1 MRLED
6 RIGSLVA
13 GKQADFV
20 MLRATDLNL
29 FPVHDPVFSITEQAH
44 AGNVDS
50 VMIAGT
56 FRKRDGRLLF
66 PRDVLRRRQAE
77 LAQSVARILHDAKFE
92 LQAA

>member
-1 MRLED
+1 VHARLALHRDNFLAGNPPYKTMPIRSREALAWATIGGARAMRLED

-44 AGNVDS
+44 
-50 VMIAGT
+50 
-56 FRKRDGRLLF
+56 
-66 PRDVLRRRQAE
+66 
-77 LAQSVARILHDAKFE
+77 
-92 LQAA
+92 

>member
-1 MRLED
+1 
-6 RIGSLVA
+6 
-13 GKQADFV
+13 
-20 MLRATDLNL
+20 MLRADDLNL

-66 PRDVLRRRQAE
+66 PKDVLRKRQAE
-77 LAQSVARILHDAKFE
+77 LARSVERILREAKFE
-92 LQAA
+92 LKAA